1 MTALP
6 RRHVLIS
13 FVVCAAVFSLSCG
26 GATAL
31 DVSPTAA
38 KDGLMVADEDR
49 YRAYQV
55 GRTGTEMY
63 KAGQYEAA
71 CEKFK
76 EALQLDPAETN
87 SRINMTMSLFRLGK
101 TAEALSCLD
110 QARPPA
116 DNNPTYWFNL
126 GVTYG
131 MLGSFNSALKNLNYY
146 LEHFPDDNRRKEA
159 AGLVQSF
166 TKASTGTPLKS
177 DGADEKDN
185 YFNIACKDGATRWA
199 DHSMPVKVHIGGERK
214 LKGFNPEFVQV
225 VRSAFEAWSTASG
238 GLVFFEYTGSS
249 KNAGINVA
257 WTDNPADLPN
267 PVESGHCK
275 VSGNEKGTSV
285 ADIILLIV
293 NRGDGSVVSTAKLK
307 YTASHEIGHALGIAG
322 HSPDP
327 GDVMFL
333 GAIDNNFPEKIS
345 GRDVGTLKRI
355 YATPA
360 DKLFTISDQNAWVA
374 SANKGVAEL
383 NSGNPDGAA
392 SLFEEAL
399 RSAPEEKRN
408 YVKGLLGLAFYNK
421 SLFLIRKR
429 EMDAARELLDKS
441 CELLQL
447 AEDKKGLNKAKQAY
461 KLLDAPPADPLRPPG
476 FQLSR

>member
-1 MTALP
+1 MTALW
-6 RRHVLIS
+6 RRHVLIP
-13 FVVCAAVFSLSCG
+13 FVVCATAFVLSCVS
-26 GATAL
+26 ATAF
-31 DVSPTAA
+31 DVSPTVA
-38 KDGLMVADEDR
+38 KDGLMVSDEDR

-55 GRTGTEMY
+55 GRTGTELY

-101 TAEALSCLD
+101 TAEGLACLD

-116 DNNPTYWFNL
+116 DNNPTYWFNV

-131 MLGSFNSALKNLNYY
+131 MLGSFSNALKNLNYFI
-146 LEHFPDDNRRKEA
+146 EHFPDDSRIKEA
-159 AGLVQSF
+159 VGLVQSF
-166 TKASTGTPLKS
+166 TGASAGTPLKS

-199 DHSMPVKVHIGGERK
+199 DNSMPLKVHISGERK

-225 VRSAFEAWSTASG
+225 VKSAFDEWSTASG
-238 GLVFFEYTGSS
+238 GVVSFEYTGSS

-257 WTDNPADLPN
+257 WTESPGDLPN

-293 NRGDGSVVSTAKLK
+293 NRSDGSVVSTAKLK

-322 HSPDP
+322 HSPDAR
-327 GDVMFL
+327 DVMFL
-333 GAIDNNFPEKIS
+333 GAIDNNFPDKIS
-345 GRDVGTLKRI
+345 VRDIETLKRI
-355 YATPA
+355 YSTPT
-360 DKLFTISDQNAWVA
+360 DKLFAISAQNAWVA
-374 SANKGVAEL
+374 AANKGVAEL
-383 NSGNPDGAA
+383 NSGKPDGAA

-399 RSAPEEKRN
+399 RLTPEDKRN

-421 SLFLIRKR
+421 ALLLIRKR
-429 EMDAARELLDKS
+429 EMDAARELLNKS
-441 CELLQL
+441 CELLQV
-447 AEDKKGLNKAKQAY
+447 AEDKKGLNKARQAY
-461 KLLDAPPADPLRPPG
+461 KLLDASPPDPSRPAS